1 MSDFDYY
8 LNEQMILGCLMMFP
22 EKYADKM
29 SIISSD
35 LFDDVTHKDI
45 FNTLVKVYKERKTI
59 DTALVSS
66 ELPIDCREEIIN
78 CSNSVL
84 KTTPFEEH
92 LKILIES
99 AEKSYLCE
107 ACKLA
112 ILDNSLNH
120 EKLSRIAD
128 FAAQAFSVD
137 EADNRKSI
145 YSEYITQLNKPR
157 DVMFT
162 YFPKLDGTTK
172 GLQRGT
178 LSIIG
183 ARPSVG
189 KTTFALNIAS
199 NLALHDKKVMFF
211 TLEMTAK
218 MIIDKLLSAECKIPY
233 SCFNGKIGEKDRN
246 VISNFLNN
254 ETVQNNLEI
263 IDNIGTVEAICS
275 NIASEN
281 PDVVIIDYV
290 QIVQTMKKFSG
301 DSKRAQIDYISSEL
315 KSIAKRTHSCI
326 ILLSQLKRSEK
337 VKQPTMADL
346 KESGGLEQDGDYILM
361 LFRPYA
367 QDKSAGYSPEETT
380 LMIEKNKFGETGIIK
395 MNFNGR
401 FQTFTEC

>member
-1 MSDFDYY
+1 M
-8 LNEQMILGCLMMFP
+8 
-22 EKYADKM
+22 
-29 SIISSD
+29 
-35 LFDDVTHKDI
+35 
-45 FNTLVKVYKERKTI
+45 
-59 DTALVSS
+59 
-66 ELPIDCREEIIN
+66 
-78 CSNSVL
+78 
-84 KTTPFEEH
+84 
-92 LKILIES
+92 
-99 AEKSYLCE
+99 
-107 ACKLA
+107 
-112 ILDNSLNH
+112 
-120 EKLSRIAD
+120 SRIAD

-254 ETVQNNLEI
+254 EAVQNNLEI

-275 NIASEN
+275 NITSEN

-380 LMIEKNKFGETGIIK
+380 LMIEKNKFGETGIIN

>member
-29 SIISSD
+29 STISAD

-92 LKILIES
+92 LKILIEA

-107 ACKLA
+107 ACQLA

-254 ETVQNNLEI
+254 EAVQNNLEI

-301 DSKRAQIDYISSEL
+301 EIGRA
-315 KSIAKRTHSCI
+315 H
-326 ILLSQLKRSEK
+326 
-337 VKQPTMADL
+337 V
-346 KESGGLEQDGDYILM
+346 
-361 LFRPYA
+361 
-367 QDKSAGYSPEETT
+367 
-380 LMIEKNKFGETGIIK
+380 
-395 MNFNGR
+395 
-401 FQTFTEC
+401 